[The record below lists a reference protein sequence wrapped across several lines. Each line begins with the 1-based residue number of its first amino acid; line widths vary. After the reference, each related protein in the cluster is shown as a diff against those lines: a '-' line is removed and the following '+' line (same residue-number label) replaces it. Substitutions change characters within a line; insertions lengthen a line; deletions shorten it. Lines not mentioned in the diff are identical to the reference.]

1 MKGIA
6 AFKKIAKKERA
17 KGCRLQENSQEG
29 ESKVLPPLKEIICV
43 CVCVCVCVWKE
54 TYFFSRETYTRF
66 TIIDLLIVKLLVVC
80 SVVFSLQRERVFH
93 VNICVLVYDC
103 YFGLLIL
110 LITLFGSQQMV
121 SELRL
126 ELKPW
131 PEKNARL

>member
-1 MKGIA
+1 MCVR
-6 AFKKIAKKERA
+6 AKKN
-17 KGCRLQENSQEG
+17 K
-29 ESKVLPPLKEIICV
+29 KD
-43 CVCVCVCVWKE
+43 
-54 TYFFSRETYTRF
+54 FFSPFSHEIYTR
-66 TIIDLLIVKLLVVC
+66 IIVIDFIIVKLFRVC
-80 SVVFSLQRERVFH
+80 FVVFSLQRERVFH